1 MSPKV
6 RRAVVAAP
14 ILFVLLAILG
24 ALANYN
30 DKQDG
35 PSVKQLP
42 SAPLRELGETRDIVL
57 GTAVDDAP
65 LRNESGYRKTLAR
78 QFAALTPENAMKWDA
93 LENERGSLRWAAA
106 DRAVAFA
113 ADHDMT
119 VRGHTLVWHAQLPA
133 WIADGKLGADEL
145 RAVMRDHIAAVMG
158 RYKGRVRTWDV
169 VNEVV
174 GDDGALRKSVWLDTL
189 GPAFIAEAFAAA
201 RRADPKAR
209 LAMNEIGA
217 EGVGP
222 KSDTL
227 YRLAKGLKAR
237 GLLDEVG
244 FQSHFTLD
252 GVPPTMPEN
261 LRRFAALGLDVAIT
275 EADVRV
281 RDGGTPEQLEVQGQ
295 VYAKLVDTCRAVA
308 RCKALT
314 VWGFTDRHSWI
325 PESSPGYGSATLLD
339 EDLKAKPAYRA
350 FARALRRP

>member
-1 MSPKV
+1 MSPKL
-6 RRAVVAAP
+6 RRLVVAAP
-14 ILFVLLAILG
+14 LLFVVLAIVG
-24 ALANYN
+24 ALANYYDN
-30 DKQDG
+30 RDG
-35 PSVKQLP
+35 PSVKPLP
-42 SAPLRELGETRDIVL
+42 SAPLRELGRAHDITL
-57 GTAVDDAP
+57 GTAVDDTP
-65 LRNESGYRKTLAR
+65 LRRESGYRKDLAR

-93 LENERGSLRWAAA
+93 LEPERGSLRWAAA

-113 ADHDMT
+113 TAHDMA
-119 VRGHTLVWHAQLPA
+119 VRGHTLVWHAQLPG
-133 WIADGKLGADEL
+133 WIADGRLGAAEL
-145 RAVMRDHIAAVMG
+145 RKVMRDHIATVMG

-209 LAMNEIGA
+209 LAINEIGA
-217 EGVGP
+217 EGIGP
-222 KSDTL
+222 KSETL

-252 GVPPTMPEN
+252 GVPPTMRKN
-261 LRRFAALGLDVAIT
+261 LGRFAALGLDIAIT

-281 RDGGTPEQLEVQGQ
+281 RDAGTPEQLDVQGQ
-295 VYAKLVDTCRAVA
+295 VYADLVGTCRAVA
-308 RCKALT
+308 RCRSLT

-339 EDLKAKPAYRA
+339 RNLQSKPAYRA
-350 FARALRRP
+350 FAAALRRG